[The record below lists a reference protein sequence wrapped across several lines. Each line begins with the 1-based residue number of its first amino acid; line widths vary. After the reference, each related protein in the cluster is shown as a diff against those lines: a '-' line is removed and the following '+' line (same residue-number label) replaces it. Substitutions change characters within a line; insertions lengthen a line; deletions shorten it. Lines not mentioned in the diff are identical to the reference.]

1 MARLGGNLVGRT
13 WEKGEFA
20 VRWQEGETGAP
31 AEEDSRK
38 FPYRYR
44 VMLVDDEEEVRE
56 GVREK
61 VEWNRCGFELV
72 AEAANGQ
79 EAWETAKTVAPDV
92 VITDIRMPFMS
103 GLELCH
109 NLRTMFPDICLVIL
123 TGYDDFDY
131 AKRAIQENVT
141 EYILKPVNFG
151 EFTALMGRIREKL
164 DQRLAQQYDLKRLR
178 EQYEMSLPAMREQLL
193 ARLLD
198 SSVQEAWAWEKA
210 REVRLSIA
218 GETWAMALIRYN
230 EGEASSR
237 GRELLPHMVRQLAE
251 KELPR
256 YCPVTCFLYQ
266 DYVAVLATM
275 DQQQDMLQLI
285 NGMRQIC
292 LSAQR
297 FLQLELAVG
306 IGGTCTALSQLR
318 RSAEEARNAL
328 DYQTMVG
335 EEPVVY
341 IGDIEPQTTE
351 SSALEGY
358 SFRELLAAMRLEDN
372 GQIEDSV
379 RHFLSVLR
387 AKKMPVSQ
395 YRLSVM
401 ELATE
406 LMRVIKTY
414 ELEDTDDLSRQLVE
428 LTLLNNLHSPCV
440 FEARLIQLCEQIS
453 HSIAQ
458 KRSNT
463 SQLVAEEAKS
473 YIQKHYSNP
482 GLSLESVCT
491 HLHLSVSHFS
501 TLFKQETGCGFVNY
515 LTQVR
520 LTQAARMLDN
530 TDSPVGEISQQ
541 VGYSEPAYFS
551 YVFKKRYGV
560 SPMKY
565 RYMKERSEDGE
576 G

>member
-1 MARLGGNLVGRT
+1 
-13 WEKGEFA
+13 
-20 VRWQEGETGAP
+20 
-31 AEEDSRK
+31 
-38 FPYRYR
+38 
-44 VMLVDDEEEVRE
+44 
-56 GVREK
+56 
-61 VEWNRCGFELV
+61 
-72 AEAANGQ
+72 
-79 EAWETAKTVAPDV
+79 
-92 VITDIRMPFMS
+92 
-103 GLELCH
+103 
-109 NLRTMFPDICLVIL
+109 
-123 TGYDDFDY
+123 
-131 AKRAIQENVT
+131 
-141 EYILKPVNFG
+141 
-151 EFTALMGRIREKL
+151 MGWIREKL
-164 DQRLAQQYDLKRLR
+164 DQHLAKQYDLKRLR

-198 SSVQEAWAWEKA
+198 SSVQEEWA
-210 REVRLSIA
+210 REMRLTIA
-218 GETWAMALIRYN
+218 GEKWTIALIRYN
-230 EGEASSR
+230 GGDGAMQQ
-237 GRELLPHMVRQLAE
+237 RELLPHMVRQRAE

-256 YCPVTCFLYQ
+256 YCPVICFLDQ
-266 DYVAVLATM
+266 DYVAVLATIE
-275 DQQQDMLQLI
+275 QQQDMLQLI

-306 IGGTCTALSQLR
+306 IGSTGTALSQLR
-318 RSAEEARNAL
+318 RSAMEARNAL

-351 SSALEGY
+351 ASALEGY

-372 GQIEDSV
+372 DQIEETV
-379 RHFLSVLR
+379 RNFLSVLR

-406 LMRVIKTY
+406 LLRVIKAY
-414 ELEDTDDLSRQLVE
+414 ELEDTDDLSQQRVE
-428 LTLLNNLHSPCV
+428 LTLLKNLNSPWV
-440 FEARLIQLCEQIS
+440 FESRLIQLCQQIS
-453 HSIAQ
+453 RSIAQ
-458 KRSNT
+458 KRNNAT
-463 SQLVAEEAKS
+463 QLVAEEAKS

-482 GLSLESVCT
+482 NLSLESVCT

-520 LTQAARMLDN
+520 LTQAAWLLDN
-530 TDSPVGEISQQ
+530 TDSAVGEIAQQ

-565 RYMKERSEDGE
+565 RYMKEKSEDGE

>member
-1 MARLGGNLVGRT
+1 MVRQDID
-13 WEKGEFA
+13 KGESG
-20 VRWQEGETGAP
+20 VQ
-31 AEEDSRK
+31 

-72 AEAANGQ
+72 AEASNGQ

-164 DQRLAQQYDLKRLR
+164 DQHLAKQYDLKRLR

-198 SSVQEAWAWEKA
+198 SSVQEEWAREKA
-210 REVRLSIA
+210 REMRLTIT
-218 GETWAMALIRYN
+218 GEKWTIALIRYN
-230 EGEASSR
+230 GGEVASR
-237 GRELLPHMVRQLAE
+237 ERELLPHMVRQRAE

-256 YCPVTCFLYQ
+256 YCPVICFLYQ
-266 DYVAVLATM
+266 DYVAVLATIER
-275 DQQQDMLQLI
+275 QQDMLQLI

-306 IGGTCTALSQLR
+306 IGSTCTALSQLR
-318 RSAEEARNAL
+318 RSAMEARNAL

-335 EEPVVY
+335 EEAVVY

-351 SSALEGY
+351 ASALEGY

-372 GQIEDSV
+372 DQIEETV
-379 RHFLSVLR
+379 RNFLSVLR

-406 LMRVIKTY
+406 LLRVIKTY
-414 ELEDTDDLSRQLVE
+414 ELEDTDDLSQQLVE
-428 LTLLNNLHSPCV
+428 LTLLKNLNSPWV
-440 FEARLIQLCEQIS
+440 FESRLIQLCQQIS
-453 HSIAQ
+453 RSIAQ
-458 KRSNT
+458 KRNNAT
-463 SQLVAEEAKS
+463 QLVAEEAKT

-482 GLSLESVCT
+482 ALSLESVCT

-520 LTQAARMLDN
+520 LTQAAWLLDN
-530 TDSPVGEISQQ
+530 TDSAVGEIAQQ

-565 RYMKERSEDGE
+565 RYMKEKSEDGE

>member
-1 MARLGGNLVGRT
+1 MVWQDRD
-13 WEKGEFA
+13 KGESG
-20 VRWQEGETGAP
+20 VQ
-31 AEEDSRK
+31 

-72 AEAANGQ
+72 AEASNGQ

-109 NLRTMFPDICLVIL
+109 NLRTIFPDICLVIL

-164 DQRLAQQYDLKRLR
+164 DQHLAKQYDLKRLR

-198 SSVQEAWAWEKA
+198 SNVQEEWAREKA
-210 REVRLSIA
+210 REMRLTIT
-218 GETWAMALIRYN
+218 GEKWTIALIRYN
-230 EGEASSR
+230 GGEVASR
-237 GRELLPHMVRQLAE
+237 ERELLPHMVRQRAE

-256 YCPVTCFLYQ
+256 YCPVICFLYQ
-266 DYVAVLATM
+266 DYVAVLATIE
-275 DQQQDMLQLI
+275 QQQDMLQLI

-306 IGGTCTALSQLR
+306 IGSTCTALSQLR
-318 RSAEEARNAL
+318 RSAMEARNAL

-351 SSALEGY
+351 TSALEGY

-372 GQIEDSV
+372 DQIEETV
-379 RHFLSVLR
+379 RNFLSVLR
-387 AKKMPVSQ
+387 AKKMCP
-395 YRLSVM
+395 RP
-401 ELATE
+401 ET
-406 LMRVIKTY
+406 T
-414 ELEDTDDLSRQLVE
+414 
-428 LTLLNNLHSPCV
+428 
-440 FEARLIQLCEQIS
+440 ARL
-453 HSIAQ
+453 
-458 KRSNT
+458 
-463 SQLVAEEAKS
+463 
-473 YIQKHYSNP
+473 P
-482 GLSLESVCT
+482 
-491 HLHLSVSHFS
+491 
-501 TLFKQETGCGFVNY
+501 CG
-515 LTQVR
+515 
-520 LTQAARMLDN
+520 
-530 TDSPVGEISQQ
+530 
-541 VGYSEPAYFS
+541 
-551 YVFKKRYGV
+551 
-560 SPMKY
+560 
-565 RYMKERSEDGE
+565 
-576 G
+576 

>member
-1 MARLGGNLVGRT
+1 MVWQDRD
-13 WEKGEFA
+13 KGESG
-20 VRWQEGETGAP
+20 VQ
-31 AEEDSRK
+31 

-72 AEAANGQ
+72 AEASNGQ

-164 DQRLAQQYDLKRLR
+164 DQHLAKQYDLKRLR

-198 SSVQEAWAWEKA
+198 SSVQEEWA
-210 REVRLSIA
+210 REMRLTIT
-218 GETWAMALIRYN
+218 GEKWTIALIRYN
-230 EGEASSR
+230 GGEVASR
-237 GRELLPHMVRQLAE
+237 ERELLPHMVRQRAE

-256 YCPVTCFLYQ
+256 YCPVICFLYQ
-266 DYVAVLATM
+266 DYVAVLATIE
-275 DQQQDMLQLI
+275 QQQDMLQLI

-306 IGGTCTALSQLR
+306 IGSTCTALSQLR
-318 RSAEEARNAL
+318 RSAMEARNAL

-351 SSALEGY
+351 ASALEGY

-372 GQIEDSV
+372 DQIEETV
-379 RHFLSVLR
+379 RNFLSVLR

-406 LMRVIKTY
+406 LLRVIKTY
-414 ELEDTDDLSRQLVE
+414 ELEDTDDLSQQLVE
-428 LTLLNNLHSPCV
+428 LTLLKNLHSPWV
-440 FEARLIQLCEQIS
+440 FESRLIQLCQQIS
-453 HSIAQ
+453 RSIAQ
-458 KRSNT
+458 KRNNAT
-463 SQLVAEEAKS
+463 QLVAEEAKT

-482 GLSLESVCT
+482 NLSLESVCT

-520 LTQAARMLDN
+520 LTQAAWLLDN
-530 TDSPVGEISQQ
+530 TDSAVGEIAQQ

-565 RYMKERSEDGE
+565 RYMKEKGEDGE

>member
-1 MARLGGNLVGRT
+1 MVWQDRD
-13 WEKGEFA
+13 KGESG
-20 VRWQEGETGAP
+20 VQ
-31 AEEDSRK
+31 

-72 AEAANGQ
+72 AEASNGQ

-164 DQRLAQQYDLKRLR
+164 DQHLAKQYDLKRLR

-198 SSVQEAWAWEKA
+198 SSVQEEWAREKA
-210 REVRLSIA
+210 REMRLSIA
-218 GETWAMALIRYN
+218 GEKWTIALIRYN
-230 EGEASSR
+230 GGEVASR
-237 GRELLPHMVRQLAE
+237 ERELLPHMVRQRAE

-256 YCPVTCFLYQ
+256 YCPVICFLYQ
-266 DYVAVLATM
+266 DYVAVLATIER
-275 DQQQDMLQLI
+275 QQDMLQLI

-306 IGGTCTALSQLR
+306 IGSTCTALSQLR
-318 RSAEEARNAL
+318 RSAMEARNAL

-335 EEPVVY
+335 EE
-341 IGDIEPQTTE
+341 
-351 SSALEGY
+351 A
-358 SFRELLAAMRLEDN
+358 
-372 GQIEDSV
+372 
-379 RHFLSVLR
+379 
-387 AKKMPVSQ
+387 VSQ
-395 YRLSVM
+395 PSARIVCADAATDLVM
-401 ELATE
+401 YAMEGKAL
-406 LMRVIKTY
+406 
-414 ELEDTDDLSRQLVE
+414 
-428 LTLLNNLHSPCV
+428 LTCC
-440 FEARLIQLCEQIS
+440 A
-453 HSIAQ
+453 
-458 KRSNT
+458 
-463 SQLVAEEAKS
+463 
-473 YIQKHYSNP
+473 
-482 GLSLESVCT
+482 
-491 HLHLSVSHFS
+491 
-501 TLFKQETGCGFVNY
+501 QETGSLPELTTLFMKKIHLLSSWIFYAQFTRNEAKLACFLYSNTQDRQEVRYTQEQIGSVTGMSRVSVSNCLRDLQQRDFVRVAY
-515 LTQVR
+515 KRIRV
-520 LTQAARMLDN
+520 LDRAGLRALF
-530 TDSPVGEISQQ
+530 GEQDF
-541 VGYSEPAYFS
+541 Y
-551 YVFKKRYGV
+551 
-560 SPMKY
+560 
-565 RYMKERSEDGE
+565 
-576 G
+576 